1 MVLDTTNQKELLLD
15 SILKNTQNIKKVNR
29 FKNIWYNQ
37 VLEIKENIDTLFS
50 EEKVIKIK
58 N

>member
-15 SILKNTQNIKKVNR
+15 SILKNTQNIKKVKR